1 MPIKDPYFATLKSNN
16 YLPNA
21 LVALDAQLEG
31 FDQVR
36 HYPITARYH
45 KVHHEEMNFV
55 SILKGFEFLTTHA
68 QGVFVDSDGHVA
80 EGSVMNIGIITH
92 EGELIVPPF
101 DQALPGCT
109 LKRLL
114 HLIREVCSVDHC
126 LLCMLRYVQHS
137 PALLYCQLSQQP
149 LLEPWSDDSL
159 DSDVNGETFANM
171 MTCTTPAAE

>member
-36 HYPITARYH
+36 HNPITAGYH
-45 KVHHEEMNFV
+45 KVYHEDMNFV
-55 SILKGFEFLTTHA
+55 TILKGFDSLITHA
-68 QGVFVDSDGHVA
+68 QGVFVDGDGYVA

-92 EGELIVPPF
+92 EGELVVPPF
-101 DQALPGCT
+101 DQSLPGCT

-114 HLIREVCSVDHC
+114 HLIREVCLVPHC
-126 LLCMLRYVQHS
+126 LLCILIYVQQF
-137 PALLYCQLSQQP
+137 PALLCCQLSQQ
-149 LLEPWSDDSL
+149 LLCGAL
-159 DSDVNGETFANM
+159 VR
-171 MTCTTPAAE
+171 